1 MDKFL
6 PFRALCWIPR
16 STGSRIFFND
26 PYAREVNQDMPDRVE
41 RILKELT
48 ISGLEKSINK
58 VVEHKETLRISG
70 LISEV
75 KSTKLKDHW
84 KDKGTTKFVTAIVYD
99 QSFVPPQII
108 YLRLYKDPVEGS
120 YQAFASVRISD
131 VDVQGRITLDL
142 EFLNRSVVD
151 DEMAVMR
158 YVYYILAY
166 DTVNDLTSMV
176 RTFDDEL
183 LISSTTNKMVAFEDM
198 AQIINKKIAD
208 INLKLDDFN
217 TNLPSK
223 KDPKEY
229 AKLVNT
235 YADLNKTIN
244 DSKFLLDSAAQF
256 CKKFSETSEC
266 ILWKAVVMGDAA
278 QETSKH
284 ESDVLL
290 AFEREMKL
298 QQIVLDQG
306 AYKATQQMKVLTI
319 FMGVIAILSLCAA
332 LANYLDDSIKTPYVV
347 FMLSAGLIVI
357 LYLLLFDTDRG
368 RAFRFFI
375 AEKWKVICEWFKSAL
390 R

>member
-1 MDKFL
+1 
-6 PFRALCWIPR
+6 
-16 STGSRIFFND
+16 
-26 PYAREVNQDMPDRVE
+26 MPDRIE

-48 ISGLEKSINK
+48 ISGLEKSINR

-75 KSTKLKDHW
+75 KSTKLKDPW

-120 YQAFASVRISD
+120 YQAFASVRISE
-131 VDVQGRITLDL
+131 VDVQGLITLDL
-142 EFLNRSVVD
+142 EFLDRSVVD

-158 YVYYILAY
+158 YAYYILAY

-208 INLKLDDFN
+208 LNLELDDFN

-235 YADLNKTIN
+235 YTNLNKTIN

-256 CKKFSETSEC
+256 CKKFSVFGE
-266 ILWKAVVMGDAA
+266 AVVLGDAA
-278 QETSKH
+278 RETAKQ

-298 QQIVLDQG
+298 QQINLDQG
-306 AYKATQQMKVLTI
+306 AYTAAQEMKVLTQL
-319 FMGVIAILSLCAA
+319 MGVIAILSLSAA
-332 LANYLDDSIKTPYVV
+332 LANLLEVV
-347 FMLSAGLIVI
+347 FKIIFIVVTLILGMI
-357 LYLLLFDTDRG
+357 ALLYILLFENDRV
-368 RAFRFFI
+368 RAFRFYI
-375 AEKWKVICEWFKSAL
+375 AEKWKVICKSFKSSL
-390 R
+390 RW